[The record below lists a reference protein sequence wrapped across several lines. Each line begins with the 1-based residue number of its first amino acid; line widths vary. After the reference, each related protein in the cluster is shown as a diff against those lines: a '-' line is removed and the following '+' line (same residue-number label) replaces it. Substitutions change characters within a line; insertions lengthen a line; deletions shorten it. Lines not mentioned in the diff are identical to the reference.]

1 MTHTVSFPG
10 LGLEFEINR
19 VAFSIGSIDIY
30 WYAVIIAT
38 GFCLALWFIFSNLK
52 EFGIDSDRA
61 IDIVL
66 FAMIFGIVGARAYFV
81 IFKWEDYAD
90 NIIEIFNL
98 RGGGLGFYGG
108 VIGGAI
114 GVLLGCKLRKVNTRA
129 FLDLAGAGL
138 LIGQGMGRW
147 GNFVNG
153 ECFGCNTTLPWG
165 MTGTNIVSY
174 IKSNDFGTMGYEM
187 DPLVPVHPTFI
198 YESLWCAL
206 GFIIFVKLMKK
217 RRFDGEM
224 FLFYVGWNGFGRMLI
239 EGLRTD
245 SLMIGGFRVS
255 QLVGGLLVVSAIVI
269 WRIVRGKIKNSGDEN
284 YLMLWRD
291 TEEGKLQAAGQWD
304 YKNNCA
310 KVSEKEENTSET
322 DEQNK
327 EEKESEN
334 VGNDN

>member
-38 GFCLALWFIFSNLK
+38 GFCLALWFIFANMK
-52 EFGIDSDRA
+52 EFGLDSDRA
-61 IDIVL
+61 LDIVF
-66 FAMIFGIVGARAYFV
+66 FAMIFGIIGARAYFV
-81 IFKWEDYAD
+81 MFRWEDYAD
-90 NIIEIFNL
+90 NIAEIFNL
-98 RGGGLGFYGG
+98 RAGGLGFYGG
-108 VIGGAI
+108 VIGGAL
-114 GVLLGCKLRKVNTRA
+114 GVLIGCKIRKVDVKA

-174 IKSNDFGTMGYEM
+174 IKTHSSDFMGFEM
-187 DPLVPVHPTFI
+187 DPSVPVHPTFI

-206 GFIIFVKLMKK
+206 GLIIFVKLMKK

-245 SLMIGGFRVS
+245 SLMVGSFRVS
-255 QLVGGLLVVSAIVI
+255 QLVGGLLVVIAIVL
-269 WRIVRGKIKNSGDEN
+269 WRIVRNKIKNSGDEN
-284 YLMLWRD
+284 YLMLRRD

-304 YKNNCA
+304 YKNSCA
-310 KVSEKEENTSET
+310 KTSPETVEESADNAGQKEDENIG
-322 DEQNK
+322 D
-327 EEKESEN
+327 
-334 VGNDN
+334 DN